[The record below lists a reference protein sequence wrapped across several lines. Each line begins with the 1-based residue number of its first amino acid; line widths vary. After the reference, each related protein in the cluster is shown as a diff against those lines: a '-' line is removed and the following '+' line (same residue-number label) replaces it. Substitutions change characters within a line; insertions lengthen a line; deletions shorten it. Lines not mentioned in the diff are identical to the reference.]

1 MAARGR
7 WAVVVWVVVAGLLL
21 PGRAAAQTVLG
32 YGMDETTGTVMMG
45 TGGAPNGSITGDV
58 TLGMV
63 GHTGAGG
70 DGAYAFNQHVG
81 SCDSQFNVT
90 GTGAVKIPS
99 SSVFVVG
106 TQPFS
111 FSVWLRTTTV
121 PLADSG
127 ATKNCDFDVVR
138 RSSRWKLELLP
149 KGTSPNRYGAPHC
162 AWKGVL
168 NGATVSAALTASG
181 SDVTDGAWHQITC
194 ARTASGEKLLVNGVV
209 KATSSTNV
217 GAISSTAPIYV
228 ARNPSADDYYEGLL
242 DDLTFTIG

>member
-1 MAARGR
+1 VAVTGR
-7 WAVVVWVVVAGLLL
+7 WAVVISAVVAGLVL
-21 PGRAAAQTVLG
+21 PASGEAQTVLG
-32 YGMDETTGTVMMG
+32 YGMDETTGTVMAA

-58 TLGMV
+58 MLG
-63 GHTGAGG
+63 GAGRTGAGG
-70 DGAYAFNQHVG
+70 DGAFAFNQHVG
-81 SCDSQFNVT
+81 SCDSQFSVT

-99 SSVFVVG
+99 SSVFAVG

-168 NGATVSAALTASG
+168 NGETVSVGLTASG
-181 SDVTDGAWHQITC
+181 SDVTDGAWHRVTC
-194 ARTASGEKLLVNGVV
+194 ARTASGEQLIVDGVV
-209 KATSSTNV
+209 KATSSTNL

-242 DDLTFTIG
+242 DDLTFTFG